1 MLNEKHRMWNQSYVQ
16 YNWGYTEWYFH
27 MGKDQNNYG
36 KSDGYLLEDRV
47 TNISASIFFLWQ
59 LCKVIWTKPNGH
71 LSLGA
76 MYFVRIS
83 LWQEKQT
90 KIPTGIF

>member
-1 MLNEKHRMWNQSYVQ
+1 MKNTGCEINHM
-16 YNWGYTEWYFH
+16 YNTTEAT
-27 MGKDQNNYG
+27 QNG
-36 KSDGYLLEDRV
+36 ISIWARTRQPMERVMVDLLEDRV
-47 TNISASIFFLWQ
+47 TNISASIFFSWQ

-71 LSLGA
+71 LSLGVI
-76 MYFVRIS
+76 YFVCIS